1 MPRFAMFRRA
11 VLMAFYGLLVATPI
25 RAEPQAD
32 PSQEAQLRAD
42 QPQIAPPRH
51 RLHARLHAASSAQLR
66 HQLRDKMNSG
76 LVGIIAEGTDETVDM
91 ARALTAY
98 AGNNGL
104 RMLPIA
110 GAGASQ
116 NAEDVMLTRGIDLG
130 IVQTDVLD
138 DIKRNPPFP
147 GVEKYLQYISKLY
160 ARQVQILAGP
170 DIQSID
176 DLKGKKVN
184 LGLRDSGTYT
194 TATTIFKTLGV
205 GPDVTNLPDALA
217 LEKLRRGEISALVYV
232 ATKPSRLFQDIRPDE
247 NLHFLPI
254 TGNLPPVYRP
264 ITVTSNDY
272 PELVSN
278 DAPVKTVEVGTVL
291 VVYNWPTNSEHY
303 QRVRR
308 FVETFFTHIK
318 DVQASHPK
326 WHQFDVASSV
336 SGWTRLSP
344 AAHWLKQAGLTP
356 HESMTTVAHLDTRQR
371 DDLFNDFVQRI
382 ALFRE
387 FAAYQRTPELG
398 KATAQEQVPLGAK
411 EREAL
416 FREFADYQKTLE
428 PGIARAHLDAKE
440 REALF
445 REFAKYQKIPSMFV
459 AYHKTAIDH

>member
-1 MPRFAMFRRA
+1 MRRFAMFRRA

-25 RAEPQAD
+25 SAESQDD
-32 PSQEAQLRAD
+32 PSQDEQLRAD
-42 QPQIAPPRH
+42 RPQIARPRH
-51 RLHARLHAASSAQLR
+51 RLKPTPHADSSAQLR

-76 LVGIIAEGTDETVDM
+76 LVGIISEGTDETVDM

-98 AGNNGL
+98 AGHDGL
-104 RMLPIA
+104 RLLPIA
-110 GAGASQ
+110 GAGAGQ
-116 NAEDVMLTRGIDLG
+116 NAEDVMLTRGIDFG

-176 DLKGKKVN
+176 DLTGKKVD

-205 GPDVTNLPDALA
+205 EPDVTNLPHPLA

-232 ATKPSRLFQDIRPDE
+232 ATKPSRLFQDISPDE
-247 NLHFLPI
+247 NLHFLTI
-254 TGNLPPVYRP
+254 TGNLPPVYTP
-264 ITVTSNDY
+264 ITITSNDY

-278 DAPVKTVEVGTVL
+278 DSPVKTIEVATVL
-291 VVYNWPTNSEHY
+291 VAYNWPTDSERY
-303 QRVRR
+303 QRVNR
-308 FVETFFTHIK
+308 FVETFLTHIK
-318 DVQASHPK
+318 DIQASHPK

-344 AAHWLKQAGLTP
+344 AAHWLKKAGLTP
-356 HESMTTVAHLDTRQR
+356 HESMTTFADLDKRQR
-371 DDLFNDFVQRI
+371 NDLFSDFVQRI
-382 ALFRE
+382 TLFRE
-387 FAAYQRTPELG
+387 FAAYQ
-398 KATAQEQVPLGAK
+398 
-411 EREAL
+411 
-416 FREFADYQKTLE
+416 KTLE
-428 PGIARAHLDAKE
+428 PNVARAHLDAKE

-445 REFAKYQKIPSMFV
+445 REFTKYQKIPSIIV
-459 AYHKTAIDH
+459 AYHETAVDH